1 MLPKI
6 SVIIPVYKV
15 ELFLTKCI
23 ESILCQTY
31 SNFEL
36 ILVNDGS
43 PDNSGKIC
51 EEFAERD
58 SRIIV
63 IHKCNGGVSSARN
76 IGIEVSKGDWLCFV
90 DGDDYVIP
98 TYLEDFIE
106 KSEASELVMQGYQ
119 KIYRDEVVFA
129 VSFDKLQS
137 SKFEA
142 ILEYS
147 EKKHIINS
155 PCFKLFLRSIV
166 IDNNIRFDTN
176 ISYGE
181 DHLFSLTYIACIDK
195 VTYSTSSGYNYVIS
209 DSESL
214 TRRRVPYQQM
224 IYYTEE
230 LDKIINQL
238 LSKHDS
244 EKLKNAF
251 MLTREDNIFR
261 TLRYFFLSDYKFS
274 DYSTMLNG
282 LSLMKIKNFS
292 KSSKRNLIVNLIKYT
307 SHRFSFFVFNIL
319 KFINL
324 I

>member
-282 LSLMKIKNFS
+282 LRLMKIKNFS

-307 SHRFSFFVFNIL
+307 SHRFSFIVFNIL